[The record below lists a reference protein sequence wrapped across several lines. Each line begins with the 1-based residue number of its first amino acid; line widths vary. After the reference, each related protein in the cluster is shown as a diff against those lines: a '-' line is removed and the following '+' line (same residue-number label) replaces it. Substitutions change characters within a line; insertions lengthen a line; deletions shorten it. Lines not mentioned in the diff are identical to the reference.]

1 MRVRLR
7 LTIPLTIQR
16 RRIRARYP
24 SYDSALRIAVLTPG
38 LSFQQIRRRTRKCR
52 VVAASVPLLRLLAEA
67 VETKMI
73 TLPHQAAV
81 IAYTGARLDE
91 LTELERD
98 RFWRV
103 FQAPIF
109 EHLISAEGRTLAM
122 ECDAHDGMHLLD
134 PEAPLTGLRAHLDK
148 AACGCGN
155 WHPRLRKIERL
166 DWPLE
171 APALVRA
178 AVPAYINEH
187 RDNEHEQVH
196 TAGRVA

>member
-1 MRVRLR
+1 M
-7 LTIPLTIQR
+7 
-16 RRIRARYP
+16 
-24 SYDSALRIAVLTPG
+24 LTPG
-38 LSFQQIRRRTRKCR
+38 MSFKQIRRRTRKCR

-73 TLPHQAAV
+73 TLPNQSAV

-103 FQAPIF
+103 FQAPVF
-109 EHLISAEGRTLAM
+109 EHLISPEGRTLAM

-134 PEAPLTGLRAHLDK
+134 AQAPLTGLRARLDK

-155 WHPRLRKIERL
+155 RHPRLRKIERL

-171 APALVRA
+171 ATPLVRP
-178 AVPAYINEH
+178 AVPTYIDQH
-187 RDNEHEQVH
+187 RDNEHQQVH